1 MDRAGPSRVTPSP
14 PPRPGALK
22 KPMGSTEKGAMAP
35 VTPPKAGSPATSP
48 ARASSTA
55 ATAGTGVIPKPTPK
69 SPPPIGLSP
78 ASSPTTPPP
87 SVRGKSSSPGKGGES
102 TEGSEGRKKKRSRTP
117 LRRRPPGKK
126 QRAQFAKGNY
136 GDQRVKFANPID
148 NRGQGGDNE
157 RKGGKDKGKQP
168 GKGKGKSKG
177 KSKGKPKGKG
187 KDKPKKDDSK
197 QMGSRAPGGGDGRE
211 KKD

>member
-1 MDRAGPSRVTPSP
+1 M
-14 PPRPGALK
+14 
-22 KPMGSTEKGAMAP
+22 
-35 VTPPKAGSPATSP
+35 
-48 ARASSTA
+48 
-55 ATAGTGVIPKPTPK
+55 
-69 SPPPIGLSP
+69 
-78 ASSPTTPPP
+78 
-87 SVRGKSSSPGKGGES
+87 
-102 TEGSEGRKKKRSRTP
+102 
-117 LRRRPPGKK
+117 
-126 QRAQFAKGNY
+126 
-136 GDQRVKFANPID
+136 KFANPID